1 MASEAASTL
10 DEPAKTESRG
20 GEKVVSSML
29 VVLVIEL
36 LGAGGASH
44 ATEPACGAMAV
55 DSGTADFAGNRW
67 PCKDVS
73 ACFAGADGERLLL
86 RANSTRVQAWAHN
99 PWKEA
104 IVGMIYGASLGEV
117 VHSGVMV

>member
-29 VVLVIEL
+29 VVLEIEL
-36 LGAGGASH
+36 LSAGGASH

-55 DSGTADFAGNRW
+55 DSGTADFAWNRW
-67 PCKDVS
+67 PCKHFS
-73 ACFAGADGERLLL
+73 ACSTGADGEVWLLGVS
-86 RANSTRVQAWAHN
+86 STRVQAWAHN
-99 PWKEA
+99 P
-104 IVGMIYGASLGEV
+104 
-117 VHSGVMV
+117 